1 MTKKHGVLNLFKK
14 NPKKSNSPEVPTF
27 KQNLKAHRFVDAGK
41 QLILREDRLFV
52 LKQDGI
58 GSKMKLVEEEEDS
71 EARLAKDYE
80 DLLECVM
87 RTLENSLELQSKEE
101 QEVLKEAVQ
110 AMLKEEEQD
119 IRWEGFQ
126 EKERP
131 SWRPRRCKQIHEAL
145 LEQLVQRRM
154 EEAPVDSSI
163 ETHSSMQQSIICKAK
178 RLKEDL
184 LKVVTWVSSYY
195 PERENV
201 CQFYATLYHKT
212 FAAKLREVAEYTLCD
227 EDCVLILQ
235 WVNQDYPSILNC
247 REIKEMID
255 QTKLDPLLP
264 EDLLAPLEQQF
275 LSNEEREVST
285 CLHNILEREET
296 AWKDGDLPQ
305 LMDQVYCCPQAI
317 DVIQCLHRHVEFTE
331 KLLGDKT
338 KARRITCQMSNFL
351 KDYRGFHAKVIKS
364 KQPNTEAV
372 LMVNLSYLIQC
383 RDYIIKNAHLFPE
396 DVKTDCLSLLTSMTE
411 SSHCYFTSNM
421 HRELKD
427 LYRKVGSNEWLKNS
441 EGVCEELLA
450 KLDRHIQKFNNLDK
464 MSCQDLLGE
473 LHKEFLAEYVRKM
486 MKQKIKLSNKV
497 QQQVAASALCINSE
511 RIHTFLTSAGSN
523 MDWLKDILPKLAGL
537 LKLQDPD
544 SVKLELVNLMRAY
557 PDLSEHHISAWLKLK
572 GNLSPVDLKM
582 ILKSVA
588 CSQEEMSGNQ
598 DLLDFS
604 KSFFSIVRI
613 KRIPLH
619 KNIAFVNSFAIV

>member
-1 MTKKHGVLNLFKK
+1 MTKKHGVLNIFKK
-14 NPKKSNSPEVPTF
+14 NAKKSHSPEIPTF
-27 KQNLKAHRFVDAGK
+27 KQNLKAHRFVDACK

-58 GSKMKLVEEEEDS
+58 GSKMELVEEEEDS
-71 EARLAKDYE
+71 EARLVKDYE
-80 DLLECVM
+80 DLLERV
-87 RTLENSLELQSKEE
+87 RQTLENSLELQSKEE
-101 QEVLKEAVQ
+101 QEMLKEAVH
-110 AMLKEEEQD
+110 AVLEEEKQD

-126 EKERP
+126 EKQRP

-145 LEQLVQRRM
+145 LEKLVERRM
-154 EEAPVDSSI
+154 EDAPVDS
-163 ETHSSMQQSIICKAK
+163 MQQAIICKAK

-184 LKVVTWVSSYY
+184 LKVVTWVSGCY
-195 PERENV
+195 PEQENV
-201 CQFYATLYHKT
+201 CQFYATLYHKA
-212 FAAKLREVAEYTLCD
+212 FAARLREVAEYTLCD
-227 EDCVLILQ
+227 KDCVLILQ
-235 WVNQDYPSILNC
+235 WVNQDYPSILNI

-285 CLHNILEREET
+285 CLHNILQREET

-317 DVIQCLHRHVEFTE
+317 DVIQCFHRHVELTE
-331 KLLGDKT
+331 QLLGDKT

-351 KDYRGFHAKVIKS
+351 KDYRAFHAKVIKS

-383 RDYIIKNAHLFPE
+383 RDYIRNAHLFPE

-411 SSHCYFTSNM
+411 SSLCYFTSNM
-421 HRELKD
+421 HREMKD
-427 LYRKVGSNEWLKNS
+427 LYKKVGSNEWLKNS

-450 KLDRHIQKFNNLDK
+450 KLGRHIQKFNNLDK
-464 MSCQDLLGE
+464 TCCQELLGGI
-473 LHKEFLAEYVRKM
+473 HKEFLAEYIRKM

-497 QQQVAASALCINSE
+497 QQQAAASALCFNSE
-511 RIHTFLTSAGSN
+511 CIHAFLTSAGSD

-557 PDLSEHHISAWLKLK
+557 PDLSERHISAWLKLK
-572 GNLSPVDLKM
+572 GNLSSSDLKM

-604 KSFFSIVRI
+604 RSFFSIVRI
-613 KRIPLH
+613 K
-619 KNIAFVNSFAIV
+619 

>member
-14 NPKKSNSPEVPTF
+14 NGKKSHSPEIPTF
-27 KQNLKAHRFVDAGK
+27 KQNLKAHRFVDACK

-58 GSKMKLVEEEEDS
+58 GSKMRLVEEEEDS

-80 DLLECVM
+80 DLLECV
-87 RTLENSLELQSKEE
+87 RQTLENSLELQSKEE
-101 QEVLKEAVQ
+101 QEMLKEAVH
-110 AMLKEEEQD
+110 AVLEEEKQD

-126 EKERP
+126 EKQRP

-145 LEQLVQRRM
+145 LEMLVQRRM
-154 EEAPVDSSI
+154 EEAPIDSSI
-163 ETHSSMQQSIICKAK
+163 DVRSSMQQSIICKAK

-184 LKVVTWVSSYY
+184 LKVVTWVSCCY
-195 PERENV
+195 PEELNV
-201 CQFYATLYHKT
+201 CQFYAALYHKA
-212 FAAKLREVAEYTLCD
+212 FAARLSEVAEFTLCD

-247 REIKEMID
+247 REIKGRID
-255 QTKLDPLLP
+255 QAKLDPLLP
-264 EDLLAPLEQQF
+264 EDLLSPLEQQF
-275 LSNEEREVST
+275 LSNEKREVSK
-285 CLHNILEREET
+285 CLHNILDREET
-296 AWKDGDLPQ
+296 AWRDGKLPQ

-317 DVIQCLHRHVEFTE
+317 DVIQFFHRHVEFTE
-331 KLLGDKT
+331 QVLGDKT

-351 KDYRGFHAKVIKS
+351 KDYRAFHAKVIKS

-396 DVKTDCLSLLTSMTE
+396 DVKTDCLSLLTGMTE

-421 HRELKD
+421 HREMKD

-441 EGVCEELLA
+441 KGVCEELLA
-450 KLDRHIQKFNNLDK
+450 KLDSHIQKFNNLDK
-464 MSCQDLLGE
+464 TCCQELLGRI
-473 LHKEFLAEYVRKM
+473 HKEFLAEYIRKM
-486 MKQKIKLSNKV
+486 MKQKIKLSNKE
-497 QQQVAASALCINSE
+497 QQQLAASALCFNSE

-557 PDLSEHHISAWLKLK
+557 PDLSERHISAWLKLK
-572 GNLSPVDLKM
+572 GNLSPSDLKM

-613 KRIPLH
+613 K
-619 KNIAFVNSFAIV
+619 